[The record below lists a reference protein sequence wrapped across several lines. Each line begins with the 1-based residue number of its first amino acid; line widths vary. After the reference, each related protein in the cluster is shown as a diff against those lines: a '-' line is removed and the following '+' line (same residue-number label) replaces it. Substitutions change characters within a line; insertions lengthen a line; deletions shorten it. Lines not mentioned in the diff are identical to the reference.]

1 VHKSDKN
8 LDIHCNASVATTNLI
23 GDFPGYRTVWYHP
36 KGIANILS
44 LSCMRERGYCVVYDS
59 SDANQFIMHTSDG
72 SPPHIFKQQSE
83 RGLFYMDMLNWD
95 GKQEI
100 ALINTVASNKIGT

>member
-1 VHKSDKN
+1 
-8 LDIHCNASVATTNLI
+8 
-23 GDFPGYRTVWYHP
+23 
-36 KGIANILS
+36 
-44 LSCMRERGYCVVYDS
+44 MRERGYCVVYDS
-59 SDANQFIMHTSDG
+59 GDANQFIMHTSDG
-72 SPPHIFKQQSE
+72 LPPHIFKQQSE